1 MQIQNN
7 LRDNVL
13 VRGVCNNR
21 REELSQEQP
30 AQAAATAVKD
40 ATKTEQT
47 KVIFELRQ
55 SFI

>member
-13 VRGVCNNR
+13 VRGVCNR